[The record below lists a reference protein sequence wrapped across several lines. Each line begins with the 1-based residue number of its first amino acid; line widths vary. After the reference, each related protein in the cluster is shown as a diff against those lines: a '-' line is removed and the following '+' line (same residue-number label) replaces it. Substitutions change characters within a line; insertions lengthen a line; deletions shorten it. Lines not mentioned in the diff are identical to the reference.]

1 MKQPKHYTSI
11 DDLPQYNWRM
21 ISEKNDLSF
30 LLINKHQKFDKV
42 KIGKVF
48 EQIKDEY
55 IDTFGINENYKKI
68 LELKK
73 NIACLELEMAATGE
87 RFIKNH
93 IKIAT
98 IELNSLLKA
107 TDKSKPYE
115 TTVRLSKH
123 MGFAIN
129 ERTISVREYAEM
141 VEVMRNDLTPR
152 KAA

>member
-68 LELKK
+68 LELRKD
-73 NIACLELEMAATGE
+73 IACLGLEMASTGN
-87 RFIKNH
+87 RVIKNW
-93 IKIAT
+93 IRISQL
-98 IELNSLLKA
+98 ELDNLLS
-107 TDKSKPYE
+107 TSNKSKPYE

>member
-55 IDTFGINENYKKI
+55 IDTFGISDNYKKI
-68 LELKK
+68 LELRKD
-73 NIACLELEMAATGE
+73 ITCLQLEMAATGD
-87 RFIKNH
+87 RFIENS
-93 IKIAT
+93 IDIAT
-98 IELNSLLKA
+98 IELKKLLTT
-107 TDKSKPYE
+107 TDNVKPYE

-123 MGFAIN
+123 MGFPVN

-141 VEVMRNDLTPR
+141 VEVMRNDLTR

>member
-1 MKQPKHYTSI
+1 VKQPKHYTSI

-30 LLINKHQKFDKV
+30 MLYDKHKKFDKAKM
-42 KIGKVF
+42 KISFDKIV
-48 EQIKDEY
+48 DEY
-55 IDTFGINENYKKI
+55 IDTFGINENHKRI

-73 NIACLELEMAATGE
+73 DIAMLQIDMAVTGDKA
-87 RFIKNH
+87 IKNF
-93 IKIAT
+93 IKIASL
-98 IELNSLLKA
+98 ELQSLLSKNENI
-107 TDKSKPYE
+107 KPYE

-123 MGFAIN
+123 MGFPIN
-129 ERTISVREYAEM
+129 ERTICVREYTEM